1 MNHSIG
7 ENIFRLRISSNL
19 TQDEIAKNLEITR
32 ANYSKLEKGESVPRS
47 STIQKIAKFY
57 KIKPDDLLKEI
68 EKPEG
73 IRFRIKS
80 INTKIKQTQRE
91 QIIQLFSIYLSD
103 YTEILELLNSQS
115 KYIFSKEKFKNPKE
129 AALKVR
135 SILELR
141 DDEPIIDICGLL
153 EKIGI
158 HLIFIESSLDEFF
171 GLSQN
176 SSNSNPTIGINNNS
190 KISVERKIFTIAHE
204 LGHIL
209 LHPISFQ
216 SEEKLEIEK
225 EEKEAD
231 EFASYFLFPDKGLW
245 KEWNKRKGLSFVDK
259 IIQIKRIYKISYL
272 TVLYRLQKSKSIPYN
287 PFVIFN
293 KNYKKKFSKHEE
305 PDGLTTYD
313 FSEEKFPSLIKEAFL
328 QEKISFSRTAELLKI
343 SNNQMRELSN
353 FWYMELDK

>member
-1 MNHSIG
+1 MKNIIS
-7 ENIFRLRISSNL
+7 ENIFRLRISHGL
-19 TQDEIAKNLEITR
+19 TQEEVSEEIEITR
-32 ANYSKLEKGESVPRS
+32 ANYIKLEKGESTPRS
-47 STIQKIAKFY
+47 STLQKISRLY
-57 KIKPDDLLKEI
+57 KVKPEDLMQQV
-68 EKPEG
+68 EKPNG

-80 INTKIKQTQRE
+80 INNRKKQTQRE

-103 YTEILELLNSQS
+103 YREILELLNSKTEYLLS
-115 KYIFSKEKFKNPKE
+115 DEKFNNPKD

-135 SILELR
+135 KKLGLR
-141 DDEPIIDICGLL
+141 EEEPILDICEVL

-171 GLSQN
+171 GLSKK
-176 SSNSNPTIGINNNS
+176 SDHSNATIGINNHS

-209 LHPISFQ
+209 LHSSSFQ
-216 SEEKLEIEK
+216 SEEKEEIEK

-231 EFASYFLFPDKGLW
+231 EFASYFLLPDKGFW
-245 KEWNKRKGLSFVDK
+245 NEWHKRKGLPFVDK
-259 IIQIKRIYKISYL
+259 IIQIKRIYKISYR
-272 TVLYRLQKSKSIPYN
+272 TVLYRLEETKSIPYK
-287 PFVIFN
+287 PFAIFN

-305 PDGLTTYD
+305 PEGLTTYD

-343 SNNQMRELSN
+343 SNHQMRELSN
-353 FWYMELDK
+353 FWYMELK